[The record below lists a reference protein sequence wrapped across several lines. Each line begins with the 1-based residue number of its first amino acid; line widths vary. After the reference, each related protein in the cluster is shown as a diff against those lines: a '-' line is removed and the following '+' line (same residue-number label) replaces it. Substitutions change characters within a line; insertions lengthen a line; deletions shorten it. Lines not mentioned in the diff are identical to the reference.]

1 MAKAGVGEGA
11 VGLTMLMVEVT
22 AVVWTVPQTDV
33 VAIAVA
39 HTAVVAE
46 HRGWVT
52 VVVVVGAAVVVVAG
66 VIAQEADGN
75 RVFITELTL
84 PTWLCV
90 TILD

>member
-1 MAKAGVGEGA
+1 MATTGVGEGA

-33 VAIAVA
+33 VAMAVA
-39 HTAVVAE
+39 HTAVVAQL
-46 HRGWVT
+46 RGWVT
-52 VVVVVGAAVVVVAG
+52 VVVIGAAVVVVAG